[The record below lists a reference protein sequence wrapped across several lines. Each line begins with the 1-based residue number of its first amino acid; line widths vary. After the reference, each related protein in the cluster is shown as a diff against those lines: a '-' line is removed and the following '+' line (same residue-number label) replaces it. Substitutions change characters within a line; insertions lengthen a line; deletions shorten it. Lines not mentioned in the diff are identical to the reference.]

1 MNNSTLFSTASGLVL
16 AALLA
21 AGCSGSEPPAAQ
33 PSAESADTTTERSW
47 IGRQAAA
54 GIAAAQRELETEN
67 IPVGEG
73 SGFNINGRSYGTS
86 KPDDLPRAEISPQG
100 DFLIQGEA
108 VPVTDAQRELL
119 LQHRQQLIGI
129 AHAGMALG
137 IQGADIAG
145 VALTGI
151 GHAIFGGEEG
161 RKAYEERIEA
171 EAARIEDE
179 AMKLC
184 ALLPGLYDSQQALA
198 AALPEFEPY
207 ATMTREDID
216 DCGKDTDTDAD
227 PEPSIL
233 T

>member
-1 MNNSTLFSTASGLVL
+1 MNDRTIFSIAPGLVL

-21 AGCSGSEPPAAQ
+21 TGCGSSDPPQ
-33 PSAESADTTTERSW
+33 PSREAGDAAEQSW

-54 GIAAAQRELETEN
+54 AIAQAQRELETEN
-67 IPVGEG
+67 IRIGEN
-73 SGFNINGRSYGTS
+73 SGFTINGRTFGSDR
-86 KPDDLPRAEISPQG
+86 PDGLPRAEISPQG

-108 VPVTDAQRELL
+108 VPVTGAQRELL
-119 LQHRQQLIGI
+119 LEHRRQLVGL
-129 AHAGMALG
+129 AQAGMAIG

-151 GHAIFGGEEG
+151 GNAIFGGEEG

-171 EAARIEDE
+171 EAARIKDE

-184 ALLPGLYDSQQALA
+184 VQLPGLYDSQQALA
-198 AALPEFEPY
+198 AALPEFAPY

-216 DCGKDTDTDAD
+216 ECGKDRDVD
-227 PEPSIL
+227 PAPAVL

>member
-1 MNNSTLFSTASGLVL
+1 MNDRTIFSIAPGLVL

-21 AGCSGSEPPAAQ
+21 TGCGSSEPPPQ
-33 PSAESADTTTERSW
+33 SATEATDTAEQSW

-54 GIAAAQRELETEN
+54 AITEAQRELETEN
-67 IPVGEG
+67 IRVGEN
-73 SGFNINGRSYGTS
+73 SGFTINGRTFGTS
-86 KPDDLPRAEISPQG
+86 KPDGLPRAEISPQG

-108 VPVTDAQRELL
+108 VPVTGAQRELL
-119 LQHRQQLIGI
+119 LEHRRQLVGL
-129 AHAGMALG
+129 ARAGMAIG
-137 IQGADIAG
+137 IQGADVAG

-151 GHAIFGGEEG
+151 GNALFGGEEG
-161 RKAYEERIEA
+161 RKAYEQRIKA

-198 AALPEFEPY
+198 AALPEFAPY

-216 DCGKDTDTDAD
+216 ECGKDSDAG
-227 PEPSIL
+227 PAPAIL
-233 T
+233 A

>member
-1 MNNSTLFSTASGLVL
+1 MKDRTIFSTTSSLVL

-21 AGCSGSEPPAAQ
+21 TGCGGSEAPPAQ
-33 PSAESADTTTERSW
+33 PSAESADAAGRSW

-54 GIAAAQRELETEN
+54 AIAKAQRELETEN
-67 IPVGEG
+67 IRVGEN
-73 SGFNINGRSYGTS
+73 SGFTINGRTYDTG
-86 KPDDLPRAEISPQG
+86 KPDGLPRADISPQG

-119 LQHRQQLIGI
+119 LRHRQQLVGLV
-129 AHAGMALG
+129 HAGMAIG

-151 GHAIFGGEEG
+151 GNAIFGGEEG

-198 AALPEFEPY
+198 AGLPEFEPY
-207 ATMTREDID
+207 AKMTLEDID
-216 DCGKDTDTDAD
+216 ECGKDADSD

>member
-1 MNNSTLFSTASGLVL
+1 MSNKTFSSIAPGLVL
-16 AALLA
+16 AAVFA
-21 AGCSGSEPPAAQ
+21 TGCGSSEPPQ
-33 PSAESADTTTERSW
+33 PSREAGDAAEQSW

-54 GIAAAQRELETEN
+54 AIAEAQRGLETEN
-67 IPVGEG
+67 IRIGEN
-73 SGFNINGRSYGTS
+73 SGFTINGRTFGTE
-86 KPDDLPRAEISPQG
+86 KPDGLPRAEISPQG
-100 DFLIQGEA
+100 DFLIQGEV
-108 VPVTDAQRELL
+108 VPVTGAQRELL
-119 LQHRQQLIGI
+119 LEHRRQLVGL
-129 AHAGMALG
+129 AHAGMAIG
-137 IQGADIAG
+137 IKGADIAG

-151 GHAIFGGEEG
+151 GNAIFGGEEG

-198 AALPEFEPY
+198 AALPEFAPY

-216 DCGKDTDTDAD
+216 ECGKDSDAD
-227 PEPSIL
+227 PAPAVL

>member
-1 MNNSTLFSTASGLVL
+1 MNDRTIFSIAPGLVL

-21 AGCSGSEPPAAQ
+21 TGCGSSEPPPQSSTEA
-33 PSAESADTTTERSW
+33 ADTTEQSW

-54 GIAAAQRELETEN
+54 AIAEAQRELETEN
-67 IPVGEG
+67 IRIGEN
-73 SGFNINGRSYGTS
+73 STLTINGRTFGTR
-86 KPDDLPRAEISPQG
+86 KRDGLPRAEISPQG
-100 DFLIQGEA
+100 DFLVQDE
-108 VPVTDAQRELL
+108 PVAITPAQRELL
-119 LQHRQQLIGI
+119 LEPRHQLVGL
-129 AHAGMALG
+129 ARAGMAIGL
-137 IQGADIAG
+137 QGADVAG

-151 GHAIFGGEEG
+151 GNAIFGGEEG

-184 ALLPGLYDSQQALA
+184 ALLPGLYESQQALA
-198 AALPEFEPY
+198 AELPEFVPY

-216 DCGKDTDTDAD
+216 ECGKDSDAG
-227 PEPSIL
+227 PAPAVL

>member
-1 MNNSTLFSTASGLVL
+1 MNDRNLFSTASGLVL

-21 AGCSGSEPPAAQ
+21 TGCGGSEPPPAQ
-33 PSAESADTTTERSW
+33 PSAESADAAGRSW

-54 GIAAAQRELETEN
+54 AIAKAQRELETEN
-67 IPVGEG
+67 IPIGEN
-73 SGFNINGRSYGTS
+73 SGFTVNGRSYDTGRS
-86 KPDDLPRAEISPQG
+86 DGLPRAEISPQG

-108 VPVTDAQRELL
+108 LPVTEAQRELL
-119 LQHRQQLIGI
+119 LQHRHQLVGL
-129 AHAGMALG
+129 AHAGMAIG

-151 GHAIFGGEEG
+151 GNAIFGGEEG

-184 ALLPGLYDSQQALA
+184 TLLPGLYDSQQALA

-207 ATMTREDID
+207 ATMTLEDID
-216 DCGKDTDTDAD
+216 ECGKDTDVD
-227 PEPSIL
+227 PEPSIP